1 MTDALHVDHVSRTF
15 IGPDGPLTVLDDV
28 SMEVSLGQR
37 VAVVGPSGSGKSTL
51 LGLVAGLDRPDRGRV
66 LVDGHD
72 LASFSPTAL
81 AEFRGRRI
89 GFVFQSF
96 RLLPTMTALENVRVP
111 LDLAGRRDAESVARD
126 WLVRVGLGARLQHL
140 PTRLSG
146 GEQQRVA
153 IARALAPSPALIVA
167 DEPTGNLDARTGAAI
182 ADLLFSVTGEHA
194 ATLLLVTHD
203 ESLAQRAHHIVRLA
217 DGRVQ
222 MPFVPSAKA

>member
-1 MTDALHVDHVSRTF
+1 MTDALLVDHVSRTF

-28 SMEVSLGQR
+28 SIAAASGQR

-66 LVDGHD
+66 VVDGQD
-72 LASFSPTAL
+72 LATLSPSAL
-81 AEFRGRRI
+81 AEFRGQRI

-111 LDLAGRRDAESVARD
+111 LDLVGRRDAETVARD
-126 WLVRVGLGARLQHL
+126 WLMRVGLESRLHHL

-153 IARALAPSPALIVA
+153 IARALAPAPALIVA

-182 ADLLFSVTGEHA
+182 ADLLVSITDERR

-203 ESLAQRAHHIVRLA
+203 EVLAQRAHCIIRLA
-217 DGRVQ
+217 QGRLVTTTES
-222 MPFVPSAKA
+222 SAKT